1 MSELTTKQY
10 LLHKLAFFGGSSDDP
25 ATENLNQTLLDMFPA
40 AVHKFDR
47 DGNVPLHLA
56 AASGNLKMI
65 MLLGEKFASGASIR
79 NEDGMLPLHFAIA
92 SYGEIHGDSYGDD
105 QEDGHDNPSP
115 LRLVKTVLKFFPK
128 AVAIPDNDGNLPIH
142 LAVECLEGALGVDV
156 VYLLL
161 DEADR
166 QVQDPFGARFS
177 NETKAEELRDETG
190 STITLSTEHETDSSV
205 NADGRIVH
213 CSMVRNSMGETP
225 LITAIKTRN
234 GWEIIEA
241 IASGPGGKGGALS
254 QDADQNNALHL
265 LVGSEYQD
273 PVAALSIVKAAP
285 ETASMRNAKGML
297 PIEVRIVHECSLF
310 WCLIFQR
317 VG

>member
-10 LLHKLAFFGGSSDDP
+10 LLHKLAFFGGSSEDP
-25 ATENLNQTLLDMFPA
+25 ATEKLNQTLLDMFPA

-105 QEDGHDNPSP
+105 QGDSDDKPSP
-115 LRLVKTVLKFFPK
+115 LRLVKTVLKFFPN

-142 LAVECLEGALGVDV
+142 IAVECLEGALGVDV

-177 NETKAEELRDETG
+177 NKTKVEEFGDETG
-190 STITLSTEHETDSSV
+190 STITLSTEHEVDSSV
-205 NADGRIVH
+205 NADERIVH
-213 CSMVRNSMGETP
+213 CSMVRNNMGETP
-225 LITAIKTRN
+225 LTTAIKTRN
-234 GWEIIEA
+234 GWEMIEA
-241 IASGPGGKGGALS
+241 IAGGPGGKRAALY

-273 PVAALSIVKAAP
+273 PVAALSILKAAP
-285 ETASMRNAKGML
+285 ETASMRNAEGML

-310 WCLIFQR
+310 LRLIFQH
-317 VG
+317 VL